1 MRDDFG
7 RIEQASR
14 VERLFDRAHQGK
26 FDLRFVLPHLRDKI
40 LADAVLGAEGAAKL
54 RGYAISQPVHF
65 IDHRLLVGKRLSGVE
80 TEQRDKVQVPISKFG
95 HIVRLCAPF
104 FATKALGDECQD

>member
-1 MRDDFG
+1 LRDDFG

-26 FDLRFVLPHLRDKI
+26 FDLRFVLPHFRDQI
-40 LADAVLGAEGAAKL
+40 LADSVLGAEGASKL

-65 IDHRLLVGKRLSGVE
+65 IDHRLFVGKRVPGTE
-80 TEQRDKVQVPISKFG
+80 TEQRDDVQVPISEFG
-95 HIVRLCAPF
+95 RIAKLCAPF